1 MEQLIGNE
9 YFYCFIKKG
18 KTGDFMA
25 LIKCVECGKDISD
38 TTDICIHCGAPT
50 SFSLQDHGK
59 VNNRL
64 KRHNKHGIFIFL
76 GVFILFFIILVILF
90 FTNSAHK
97 GTLSSSTLNAEYS
110 APKYE
115 YAFGDAM
122 REIFKFKDDGK
133 VVYQLCNVKTNA
145 CADPRSYTY
154 EKYGS
159 DVKIYSY
166 GSVQYNCFL
175 KDSDKILRC
184 NDTGGTYQD
193 YAKTN

>member
-1 MEQLIGNE
+1 
-9 YFYCFIKKG
+9 
-18 KTGDFMA
+18 MA

>member
-1 MEQLIGNE
+1 
-9 YFYCFIKKG
+9 
-18 KTGDFMA
+18 MA
-25 LIKCVECGKDISD
+25 LIKCVECGKEISD

-50 SFSLQDHGK
+50 SVSLPSNGK
-59 VNNRL
+59 VKHKS

-76 GVFILFFIILVILF
+76 GAFILVFVILVIPF
-90 FTNSAHK
+90 FANSAHK
-97 GTLSSSTLNAEYS
+97 GKLSSSTLNAEYS

-115 YAFGDAM
+115 NVFGDAM
-122 REIFKFKDDGK
+122 RETFKFKDDGE
-133 VVYQLCNVKTNA
+133 VVYQLCNIKTNA
-145 CADPRSYTY
+145 CGDPRAYNY

-166 GSVQYNCFL
+166 GSIQYNCSL

-184 NDTGGTYQD
+184 DDTGGTYQD